1 MNANPK
7 PARRVRK
14 LKYDAKSGPAETDVK
29 GECLTGTAVP
39 TRLRSRCG
47 ALMHAV
53 PLHRCH
59 RLGKSCE
66 DQAPGSHRGHKR
78 PPTTHNVTLRLESKV
93 DLVSEFLLT
102 TGSPSALALSLPGS
116 PSALGQSLS
125 AFDLLDQM
133 IPPEGNEAI
142 LLLSHFRG
150 EMAPLFPF
158 VPMDDS
164 ATTVQLRHQKPLLYM
179 LIIMI
184 ACQANVNRQS
194 DIARLVR
201 YEVAQA
207 VMVRSEKSLTL
218 LQVLLILVAW

>member
-1 MNANPK
+1 
-7 PARRVRK
+7 VRK
-14 LKYDAKSGPAETDVK
+14 PKYDARSDPTETDVK
-29 GECLTGTAVP
+29 GEHLTGRVVP
-39 TRLRSRCG
+39 IRLRSQHN
-47 ALMHAV
+47 ALMHTV
-53 PLHRCH
+53 PLYRCH

-78 PPTTHNVTLRLESKV
+78 PPTTHNAILRLESKV

-102 TGSPSALALSLPGS
+102 TGSPSALALSMPGS

-125 AFDLLDQM
+125 AFELLDQM
-133 IPPEGNEAI
+133 IPPDGNEAI
-142 LLLSHFRG
+142 LLLRHFRS

-158 VPMDDS
+158 VSMDDS
-164 ATTVQLRHQKPLLYM
+164 VTTVQLRHQKPLLYM
-179 LIIMI
+179 STVMI
-184 ACQANVNRQS
+184 ACQTDVNRQS

-218 LQVLLILVAW
+218 LQVLLILMAW